1 MGGLLRYDDFTF
13 WLLEI
18 SLPLSGNSL
27 TLLEIMQK
35 LRRKSWNDKIMEYR
49 NVGLGV

>member
-1 MGGLLRYDDFTF
+1 MVALLRYDDFTF
-13 WLLEI
+13 WLVEI

-27 TLLEIMQK
+27 TLLGIMQK
-35 LRRKSWNDKIMEYR
+35 LRIKSWNDRIMEYR